1 MKLSNSDKE
10 SLSIKSSS
18 KDEDKED
25 TKGKLTEKDLFNMIK
40 DVDGLPN
47 EMKSIITNLKRTMA
61 TENLVGVD
69 TGELA
74 NTFLSS
80 LYKLKVAN

>member
-1 MKLSNSDKE
+1 
-10 SLSIKSSS
+10 
-18 KDEDKED
+18 
-25 TKGKLTEKDLFNMIK
+25 MIK

-47 EMKSIITNLKRTMA
+47 EMKSIITDLKRTLA
-61 TENLVGVD
+61 TKSLVGID

-74 NTFLSS
+74 NTYLSS